1 MATSNLSPSETEAQV
16 FRALGHAVA
25 RHWSKLPHDIQCAL
39 FEEAVASH
47 GEAVRQ
53 QLAVFL
59 HHRHSRTLDAFRARA
74 TLEPDCLGG

>member
-1 MATSNLSPSETEAQV
+1 MVTSNLSPSETEAQV
-16 FRALGHAVA
+16 FRVLGHAVA
-25 RHWSKLPHDIQCAL
+25 RHWSKLPHDIQYAL

-59 HHRHSRTLDAFRARA
+59 HDRHSRTLDAFKARA
-74 TLEPDCLGG
+74 IVEPDCLGG